1 MRRILLVSSLLVGL
15 VAFGS
20 KPAKAAISADINIHV
35 GDRAPVGYF
44 YSEPRGYLIPD
55 YNVWYYQNSSYD
67 MYRYGNVWY
76 MNDGGYWYSARSWR
90 GPFVGIR
97 FESVPSRIVR
107 VPVRYH
113 RQTRGYWQEQAPHY
127 TWSQQTRYRTNDRTW
142 NRDND
147 RRDDRQ
153 WRRNDNDN
161 DQGHGKSKGKG
172 KKNNNGRGNGHGNN
186 DRGTDNR
193 WH

>member
-107 VPVRYH
+107 VPTRYH
-113 RQTRGYWQEQAPHY
+113 RETRGYWQQEAPHY
-127 TWSQQTRYRTNDRTW
+127 TWNNQTRYRTDDRGW
-142 NRDND
+142 SRDNN
-147 RRDDRQ
+147 RGDDRE
-153 WRRNDNDN
+153 WSRNDDDN
-161 DQGHGKSKGKG
+161 DKGHGKGKHNKGRG
-172 KKNNNGRGNGHGNN
+172 HGNGNGHGNN
-186 DRGTDNR
+186 DRSNNNR

>member
-1 MRRILLVSSLLVGL
+1 MRRFLLVSSLLVGL

-20 KPAKAAISADINIHV
+20 KPAQAAISADINIHV

-55 YNVWYYQNSSYD
+55 YNVWYYQNPSYD

-90 GPFVGIR
+90 GPFVGVR
-97 FESVPSRIVR
+97 YESVPSRIVR
-107 VPVRYH
+107 VPTRYH
-113 RQTRGYWQEQAPHY
+113 RETRGYWQQEAPHY
-127 TWSQQTRYRTNDRTW
+127 TWNNQTRYRTDDRSW
-142 NRDND
+142 SRDND
-147 RRDDRQ
+147 RRDNDRQ
-153 WRRNDNDN
+153 WSRNDD
-161 DQGHGKSKGKG
+161 DDKGRGHGKGKHNKGHG
-172 KKNNNGRGNGHGNN
+172 KGNGHGDN
-186 DRGTDNR
+186 DRSNNSR